1 MFYDL
6 RDLLAVRV
14 KADKIAFNAIDPL
27 ALGYGGV
34 GAIMGG
40 MLGGAGTYL
49 TSLDKEKA
57 VRNAIIGAVLGGGAG
72 YGVGHAMRPVLSAV
86 GSSWNTPE
94 NQELYENSATMWG
107 RGLKKG
113 WESDS
118 LAAYTGSSPYL
129 DKKAYTLIELGLATG
144 LAGGA
149 LLGGKAI
156 HSHYKRKALEEK
168 RAREVAFNRKAA
180 LAAGIAGGAM
190 LGGYALHRAYGNS
203 SGLAKTA
210 SAYNGPSPYLDKR
223 AMDLGEMRM
232 YVLGEASAA
241 RQAAEAARAQPAPT
255 VADTVK
261 ATAEK
266 AYTRKK
272 ASPAVNPKFFKR
284 MLSTRG
290 GKAALIGGAGLA
302 ALGLG
307 GAGYAGYRKY
317 SKPEVPWYLTQ
328 EGTAGIGALAGG
340 LMGAGAGYGAAGR
353 PGAGAGGLLGAI
365 GGAAAGYY
373 GNDMI
378 RGYAG
383 Y

>member
-6 RDLLAVRV
+6 RGKLAVRSEV
-14 KADKIAFNAIDPL
+14 NRI
-27 ALGYGGV
+27 
-34 GAIMGG
+34 
-40 MLGGAGTYL
+40 
-49 TSLDKEKA
+49 
-57 VRNAIIGAVLGGGAG
+57 
-72 YGVGHAMRPVLSAV
+72 VLSTV
-86 GSSWNTPE
+86 NMP
-94 NQELYENSATMWG
+94 
-107 RGLKKG
+107 
-113 WESDS
+113 
-118 LAAYTGSSPYL
+118 
-129 DKKAYTLIELGLATG
+129 DKK
-144 LAGGA
+144 
-149 LLGGKAI
+149 
-156 HSHYKRKALEEK
+156 
-168 RAREVAFNRKAA
+168 
-180 LAAGIAGGAM
+180 
-190 LGGYALHRAYGNS
+190 
-203 SGLAKTA
+203 
-210 SAYNGPSPYLDKR
+210 

-241 RQAAEAARAQPAPT
+241 RQAAEAARVQQAPT

-266 AYTRKK
+266 VYTRKK

-307 GAGYAGYRKY
+307 GAGYAGYSALSGKFRKQ
-317 SKPEVPWYLTQ
+317 ETPWYLTQ
-328 EGTAGIGALAGG
+328 AGTAGIGALAGG

-373 GNDMI
+373 GNDAI

>member
-6 RDLLAVRV
+6 RDKLAVRSEV
-14 KADKIAFNAIDPL
+14 NRI
-27 ALGYGGV
+27 
-34 GAIMGG
+34 
-40 MLGGAGTYL
+40 
-49 TSLDKEKA
+49 
-57 VRNAIIGAVLGGGAG
+57 
-72 YGVGHAMRPVLSAV
+72 VLSTV
-86 GSSWNTPE
+86 NMP
-94 NQELYENSATMWG
+94 
-107 RGLKKG
+107 
-113 WESDS
+113 
-118 LAAYTGSSPYL
+118 
-129 DKKAYTLIELGLATG
+129 DKK
-144 LAGGA
+144 
-149 LLGGKAI
+149 
-156 HSHYKRKALEEK
+156 
-168 RAREVAFNRKAA
+168 
-180 LAAGIAGGAM
+180 
-190 LGGYALHRAYGNS
+190 
-203 SGLAKTA
+203 
-210 SAYNGPSPYLDKR
+210 

-232 YVLGEASAA
+232 YVLGEESAA
-241 RQAAEAARAQPAPT
+241 RQAAEAARVQPAPT

-266 AYTRKK
+266 VYTRKK

-353 PGAGAGGLLGAI
+353 PGAGAGGMLGAL

-373 GNDMI
+373 GNDII

-383 Y
+383 YY

>member
-6 RDLLAVRV
+6 RNKLKVRV
-14 KADKIAFNAIDPL
+14 GVDKTAFNAIDPL

-34 GAIMGG
+34 GALIGG
-40 MLGGAGTYL
+40 TLGGAGTYL

-72 YGVGHAMRPVLSAV
+72 YGVGHAMRPVLSAA

-118 LAAYTGSSPYL
+118 LAAYTGHSPYL
-129 DKKAYTLIELGLATG
+129 DKKAYTLIELGLAAG
-144 LAGGA
+144 LTGGA

-156 HSHYKRKALEEK
+156 HSYYKRKAAEER
-168 RAREVAFNRKAA
+168 RARETAFNRKAA

-190 LGGYALHRAYGNS
+190 LGGYALHKAYGN
-203 SGLAKTA
+203 GLAKTA
-210 SAYNGPSPYLDKR
+210 STYNGSSQHLDKK

-232 YVLGEASAA
+232 NVLGEVSAA
-241 RQAAEAARAQPAPT
+241 RQAAEAARVQPVPT

-261 ATAEK
+261 TTAEK
-266 AYTRKK
+266 VYTHKK

-307 GAGYAGYRKY
+307 GTGYAALSGKFR
-317 SKPEVPWYLTQ
+317 KPEVPWYLTQ
-328 EGTAGIGALAGG
+328 GGTAGIGALAGG